1 MEKRLSHTEIIDF
14 LKSEKTFLSN
24 EFGVVN
30 IGLFG
35 SFAKGEQTADSAIDI
50 LVELKE
56 PRFDWLA
63 GLKIYL
69 EQSFEKKIELVRKN
83 NLLKSRFIRRVEKDI
98 IYA

>member
-1 MEKRLSHTEIIDF
+1 MAKKLSHTEIIDF

-35 SFAKGEQTADSAIDI
+35 SFAKGEQTADSDIDI

-69 EQSFEKKIELVRKN
+69 EKSFEKKIELVRKS

-98 IYA
+98 IYV

>member
-35 SFAKGEQTADSAIDI
+35 SFAKGEQTADSDIDI

-69 EQSFEKKIELVRKN
+69 EQSFGKKIELVRKS

>member
-1 MEKRLSHTEIIDF
+1 MAKKLSHTEIIDF

-35 SFAKGEQTADSAIDI
+35 SFAKGEQTADSDIDI

-69 EQSFEKKIELVRKN
+69 EQSFEKKIELVRKS

-98 IYA
+98 IYV

>member
-1 MEKRLSHTEIIDF
+1 MEKKLSHTEIIDF

-35 SFAKGEQTADSAIDI
+35 SFAKGEQTADSDIDI

-69 EQSFEKKIELVRKN
+69 EQNFQKKIELVRKS

-98 IYA
+98 IYV

>member
-1 MEKRLSHTEIIDF
+1 MEKKLSHTEIIDF

-35 SFAKGEQTADSAIDI
+35 SFAKGEQTADSDIDI

-69 EQSFEKKIELVRKN
+69 EQSFEKKIELVRKS

>member
-1 MEKRLSHTEIIDF
+1 MKEHLSHTEIIDLLRAEKSF
-14 LKSEKTFLSN
+14 LRN

-35 SFAKGEQTADSAIDI
+35 SYVKGSQKADSDIDL
-50 LVELKE
+50 LVELKQ

-63 GLKIYL
+63 GLQLYL
-69 EQSFEKKIELVRKN
+69 EKKFERKVDLVRKSKN
-83 NLLKSRFIRRVEKDI
+83 VNRRFAQRIENEV

>member
-35 SFAKGEQTADSAIDI
+35 SFAKGEQTADSDIDI

-56 PRFDWLA
+56 PRFDWFA

>member
-14 LKSEKTFLSN
+14 LKSEKTFLSD

-35 SFAKGEQTADSAIDI
+35 SFAKGEQTADSDIDI

-56 PRFDWLA
+56 PRFEWLA

-69 EQSFEKKIELVRKN
+69 ENRFEKKVELVRRGTFQ
-83 NLLKSRFIRRVEKDI
+83 KSRFISRIEKNI

>member
-1 MEKRLSHTEIIDF
+1 MEKKLSHTEIIDF

-35 SFAKGEQTADSAIDI
+35 SFAKGEQTADSDIDI

-69 EQSFEKKIELVRKN
+69 EQSFEKKIELVRKS

-98 IYA
+98 IYV

>member
-35 SFAKGEQTADSAIDI
+35 SFAKGEQTADSDIDI

>member
-35 SFAKGEQTADSAIDI
+35 SFAKGEQTADSDIDI

-69 EQSFEKKIELVRKN
+69 EQSFEKKIELVRKS

>member
-35 SFAKGEQTADSAIDI
+35 SFAKGEQTADSDIDI

-69 EQSFEKKIELVRKN
+69 EQIFEKKIELVRKSD
-83 NLLKSRFIRRVEKDI
+83 LLKNHFIRRVEKDI

>member
-35 SFAKGEQTADSAIDI
+35 SFAKGEQTADSDIDI

-56 PRFDWLA
+56 TRFDWLA

-69 EQSFEKKIELVRKN
+69 EQSFEKKIELVRKS

>member
-35 SFAKGEQTADSAIDI
+35 SFAKGEQTADSDIDI

-69 EQSFEKKIELVRKN
+69 EQSFEKKIELVRKS

-98 IYA
+98 IYV

>member
-1 MEKRLSHTEIIDF
+1 MTHLLTHTDIINFLRAEKSF
-14 LKSEKTFLSN
+14 LKS

-35 SFAKGEQTADSAIDI
+35 SFVKGHQKEDSDIDLLVDFEQ
-50 LVELKE
+50 

-63 GLKIYL
+63 GLQLYL
-69 EQSFEKKIELVRKN
+69 EEKFDRNIEIVRKSVKIN
-83 NLLKSRFIRRVEKDI
+83 RRFTQRVENEV

>member
-1 MEKRLSHTEIIDF
+1 MERNLTHMKIVGLLKEEKNF
-14 LKSEKTFLSN
+14 LKN

-35 SFAKGEQTADSAIDI
+35 SYAKQKQDVSSDIDI

-56 PRFDWLA
+56 PRFDWLV
-63 GLKIYL
+63 GLQLYL
-69 EQSFEKKIELVRKN
+69 EQKLEKKIDLIRKSTN
-83 NLLKSRFIRRVEKDI
+83 LKSRFLEKVERDV

>member
-35 SFAKGEQTADSAIDI
+35 SFAKGEQTADSDIDI

-69 EQSFEKKIELVRKN
+69 EQIFEKKIELVRKSD
-83 NLLKSRFIRRVEKDI
+83 LLKSHFIRRVEKNI

>member
-35 SFAKGEQTADSAIDI
+35 SFAKGEQTADSDIDI

-69 EQSFEKKIELVRKN
+69 EHNFEKKNRTGPK
-83 NLLKSRFIRRVEKDI
+83 K
-98 IYA
+98 

>member
-1 MEKRLSHTEIIDF
+1 MKQDITKKEILNSI
-14 LKSEKTFLSN
+14 KSEKDFLYR

-35 SFAKGEQTADSAIDI
+35 SYVKGTQSSNSDIDI

-56 PRFDWLA
+56 PRFDWMA
-63 GLKIYL
+63 GLQIHL
-69 EQSFEKKIELVRKN
+69 ENKLGRRIELVRKQQ
-83 NLLKSRFIRRVEKDI
+83 KQESRFLKRIQKDI

>member
-35 SFAKGEQTADSAIDI
+35 SFAKGEQTADSDIDI

-69 EQSFEKKIELVRKN
+69 EQSFEKKNRIGPK
-83 NLLKSRFIRRVEKDI
+83 K
-98 IYA
+98 

>member
-1 MEKRLSHTEIIDF
+1 MAKKLSHTEIIDF

-35 SFAKGEQTADSAIDI
+35 SFAKGEQTADSDIDI

-69 EQSFEKKIELVRKN
+69 EQSFEKKIELVRKSN
-83 NLLKSRFIRRVEKDI
+83 VLKSRFISRVEKDI

>member
-35 SFAKGEQTADSAIDI
+35 SFAKGEQTADSDIDI

-69 EQSFEKKIELVRKN
+69 EQSFEKKSNWSEKAICSRAASSAELRKT
-83 NLLKSRFIRRVEKDI
+83 
-98 IYA
+98 